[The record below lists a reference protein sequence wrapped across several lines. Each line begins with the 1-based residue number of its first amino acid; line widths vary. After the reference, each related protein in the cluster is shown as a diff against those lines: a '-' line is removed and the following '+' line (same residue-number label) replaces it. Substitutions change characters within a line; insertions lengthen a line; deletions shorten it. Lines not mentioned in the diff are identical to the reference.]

1 MMEVGIFR
9 KELHTREM
17 INNGMADQVGA
28 YSWADT
34 ADGKE
39 VVFEDSVSS
48 IGFMTMVNQSG
59 RLVELPVL
67 RDWCNDFRP
76 LSEI

>member
-9 KELHTREM
+9 KELHDMDM
-17 INNGMADQVGA
+17 INSGMEEYIGA
-28 YSWADT
+28 CNWVNV

-39 VVFEDSVSS
+39 VVFEDSITSV
-48 IGFMTMVNQSG
+48 GFMTIVNQSG
-59 RLVELPVL
+59 RLVELAAL

>member
-9 KELHTREM
+9 KELHEREM
-17 INNGMADQVGA
+17 INSGMADQVGA
-28 YSWADT
+28 YSWVDT

-39 VVFEDSVSS
+39 AVFEDSVTS

-59 RLVELPVL
+59 RLVELAVL

>member
-9 KELHTREM
+9 KELHVREM
-17 INNGMADQVGA
+17 INSGMADQVGA

-76 LSEI
+76 LSEF

>member
-9 KELHTREM
+9 KKLHEREM
-17 INNGMADQVGA
+17 VNGGMADQVGV
-28 YSWADT
+28 YSWVDV

-39 VVFEDSVSS
+39 VVFEDSVAS
-48 IGFMTMVNQSG
+48 IGFMTMINQSG
-59 RLVELPVL
+59 RLVELAVL